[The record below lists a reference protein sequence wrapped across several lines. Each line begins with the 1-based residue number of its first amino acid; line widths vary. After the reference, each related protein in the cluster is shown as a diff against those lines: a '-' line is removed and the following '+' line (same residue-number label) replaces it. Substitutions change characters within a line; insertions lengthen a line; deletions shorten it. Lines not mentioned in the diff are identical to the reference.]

1 MKKSLFKI
9 HKVIKSSSETKKY
22 FLGIRYYKKIKNKA
36 ESLEK
41 KKILFIKIIKRKY
54 SKKIYFFGIKIY
66 SFFNLKKCLLDIYQK
81 ENYIINLLNNRSYS
95 NIPSNFS
102 VSELE
107 EYTEEPFLRLD
118 GYKILQ
124 QRQNIKF
131 GDKI

>member
-9 HKVIKSSSETKKY
+9 HKVVKSPSKTKKY

-41 KKILFIKIIKRKY
+41 KKVLFIKIIKRKY
-54 SKKIYFFGIKIY
+54 SKKIYFFGIKVY

-81 ENYIINLLNNRSYS
+81 ENYIINLLNNSSCS
-95 NIPSNFS
+95 NVPLTHAFS
-102 VSELE
+102 EVE

-124 QRQNIKF
+124 QRKNIKF